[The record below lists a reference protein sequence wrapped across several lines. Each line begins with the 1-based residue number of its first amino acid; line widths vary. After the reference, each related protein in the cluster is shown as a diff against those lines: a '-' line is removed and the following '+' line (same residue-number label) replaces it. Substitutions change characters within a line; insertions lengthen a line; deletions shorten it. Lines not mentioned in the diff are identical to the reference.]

1 MKALRAIVIALVPV
15 VVLVIILGASAY
27 TVDERDQVV
36 ITRFGEPVGDPVTD
50 AGLHFRSPFI
60 DQVNRFDKRLLRWD
74 GSADRIPTLD
84 KKYIWVDTSARW
96 RISDALTFMRTVGS
110 PRNALSR
117 LDDLL
122 DAAARDI
129 ISSHKLIEVVRDT
142 NREMEATEISGD
154 KEDTRAE
161 VEPITF
167 GRAKITLM
175 ILEEAAPQFEK
186 FGIEVVDMRIKR
198 IIYTKEVQAKV
209 FDRMVSER
217 NRDAEQYRSE
227 GAGES
232 ARINGQRELELRRI
246 TSEAYRKAEEIK
258 GGADAQA
265 IKIYADAYGQDPE
278 FYSFLATLDSYGKTV
293 GSSTTLVLT
302 TDGDYFRYIDDAG
315 EVSAE

>member
-1 MKALRAIVIALVPV
+1 MKALILIAGVIVILAIL
-15 VVLVIILGASAY
+15 LGASAY

-36 ITRFGEPVGDPVTD
+36 ITRFGDPVGDPLME

-84 KKYIWVDTSARW
+84 KKYIWVDTTARW

-129 ISSHKLIEVVRDT
+129 ISSHKLIEIVRDT
-142 NREMEATEISGD
+142 NRVMEATEISGD
-154 KEDTRAE
+154 KEDTRAD
-161 VEPITF
+161 VEAISF

-175 ILEEAAPQFEK
+175 ILEEAAPQFAQ

-198 IIYTKEVQAKV
+198 IMYTKEVQAKV

-258 GGADAQA
+258 GAADAQA

-278 FYSFLATLDSYGKTV
+278 FYSFLATLESYGKTV
-293 GSSTTLVLT
+293 GPSTTLVLT

-315 EVSAE
+315 EMPAQ